1 MNDND
6 TDKNKRRTVV
16 EKAPRAPPRAAA
28 SFSGHSTT
36 RVIKTLFN
44 RLYVDFTGYHRT
56 AIRH

>member
-36 RVIKTLFN
+36 RVIKTL
-44 RLYVDFTGYHRT
+44 YVDFTGYHRT